1 MGLLQSLMVSTLP
14 AVPRR
19 VVQRVA
25 ERYVAGETRE
35 EALTVVQQLNAS
47 GAMGTVDLLG
57 EVVRRPEEAATATEE
72 YLTLIGLMERRGV
85 DANVSVKLT
94 QLGLD
99 LDGDLCRQ
107 NLERVALRARDAGM
121 LVRLDMEDHSRTD
134 ATLQFYR
141 ELQPRLGNLG
151 LVLQA
156 MLRRTQDDIQQ
167 LGSLGA
173 NVRLCKGIYLEPPE
187 LAFQTPHEVRWSFVR
202 CLDLLLEHGCYVGV
216 ATHDEVLMTA
226 LEDQV
231 RLRELTPSQYELQM
245 LLGVLP
251 RLRERMIARGHRL
264 RVYVP
269 YGRDW
274 YQYSMRRLREN
285 PTVAGHVLRAAL
297 RLQE

>member
-14 AVPRR
+14 AVPRWL
-19 VVQRVA
+19 VQRVA
-25 ERYVAGETRE
+25 ERYVAGETRDD
-35 EALTVVQQLNAS
+35 ALAAVQQLNAA

-57 EVVRRPEEAATATEE
+57 EVVRRPEEAAAATVE
-72 YLTLIGLMERRGV
+72 YVALLGLMAQQGV

-99 LDGDLCRQ
+99 LDEDLCRR
-107 NLERVALRARDAGM
+107 NLERIALRARDAGM
-121 LVRLDMEDHSRTD
+121 LVRLDMEDHTRTD
-134 ATLQFYR
+134 ATLAIYR
-141 ELQPRLGNLG
+141 EMQPRLENLG

-156 MLRRTQDDIQQ
+156 MLRRTLDDVEA
-167 LGSLGA
+167 LGPLGA
-173 NVRLCKGIYLEPPE
+173 NVRLCKGIYREPSA

-202 CLDLLLEHGCYVGV
+202 CLDRLLEHGCYVGV

-231 RLRELTPSQYELQM
+231 RLRGLAPGQYELQM

-251 RLRERMIARGHRL
+251 DLRDRMIASGHRL

-297 RLQE
+297 RLKE